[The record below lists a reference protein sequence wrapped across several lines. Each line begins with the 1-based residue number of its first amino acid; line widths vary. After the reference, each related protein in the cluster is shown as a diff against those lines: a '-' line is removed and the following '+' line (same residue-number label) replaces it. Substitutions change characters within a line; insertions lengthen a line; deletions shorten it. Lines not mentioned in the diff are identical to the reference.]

1 MVKVNKSKIDVNV
14 ERKERKKGIGG
25 HKRCCY
31 GLCKSD
37 SGTKAYY
44 EFSNFYFIPFPKPCL
59 QFRRNEINEK
69 RLQDRIIKCKE
80 CEKSDK
86 SVKFYG
92 RRDDKCSLINK
103 VRSYTYICSLH
114 FVGEAGPQNNIRIL
128 RNLGKETVKT

>member
-1 MVKVNKSKIDVNV
+1 MDMNV
-14 ERKERKKGIGG
+14 GRKERKKGIG

-37 SGTKAYY
+37 SRTKAYY

-59 QFRRNEINEK
+59 LFRRNKIKEK
-69 RLQDRIIKCKE
+69 RLQDHIRKCKE

-86 SVKFYG
+86 WVKFYG
-92 RRDDKCSLINK
+92 RRDDKFNQ

-114 FVGEAGPQNNIRIL
+114 FVGEPQNDIQIL